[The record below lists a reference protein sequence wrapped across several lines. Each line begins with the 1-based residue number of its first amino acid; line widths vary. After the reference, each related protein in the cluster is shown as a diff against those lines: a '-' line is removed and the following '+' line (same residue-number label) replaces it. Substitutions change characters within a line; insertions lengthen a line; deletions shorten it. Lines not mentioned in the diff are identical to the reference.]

1 MGSFCIIF
9 FDTGKRRFSKI
20 EVCQRWHQERFSVQL
35 ECVFQW
41 DRQTDVLENYKCGS
55 SGAQQFGKC
64 KKGNVSKCTLRGE
77 KGLQNQNQIH
87 YDRFKVYLSYLLLA
101 GLSNAESETLI
112 SIFPQHVLNS
122 HCILL
127 NTNDKGSMSQTR

>member
-1 MGSFCIIF
+1 MGSFCIFF

-35 ECVFQW
+35 VCVFQW

-55 SGAQQFGKC
+55 SGAQQSGKS

-77 KGLQNQNQIH
+77 KGFTEPKPDTLWPVLSLFILFIIGGIIKCRIGNINLNISTT
-87 YDRFKVYLSYLLLA
+87 RFKFSLYLA
-101 GLSNAESETLI
+101 
-112 SIFPQHVLNS
+112 
-122 HCILL
+122 
-127 NTNDKGSMSQTR
+127 